1 MKEKKEPGL
10 ITKIVIA
17 MFSPWT
23 SNRLWLAIVSILILM
38 NFFWVGVYY
47 LYSIPESHVAA
58 FDSMFQTIA
67 WGIVTVVVGFILDMP
82 NLLNG
87 FKRTVASTTS
97 NVVQQILTKEEVK
110 IDQNIVVTEV
120 VDPKVIDKYA
130 EKYKADESYRPVQ
143 SLSDLNEETF
153 R

>member
-1 MKEKKEPGL
+1 MKKEPSL
-10 ITKIVIA
+10 FTKILLA

-47 LYSIPESHVAA
+47 LYSIPVTHVAA

-67 WGIVTVVVGFILDMP
+67 WGVVTVVVGFILDMP

-87 FKRTVASTTS
+87 FKRTVASTTT
-97 NVVQQILTKEEVK
+97 NVVQNLLEKKEVK
-110 IDQNIVVTEV
+110 QDINIVVTENY
-120 VDPKVIDKYA
+120 DPLVEAKYA
-130 EKYKADESYRPVQ
+130 EKYASDESYQPPSLVAQ
-143 SLSDLNEETF
+143 SNEETF

>member
-1 MKEKKEPGL
+1 MIKKEPSL
-10 ITKIVIA
+10 FAKILIA

-23 SNRLWLAIVSILILM
+23 SNRLWLAIVSIMLLM

-47 LYSIPESHVAA
+47 LYSIPTTHVAA
-58 FDSMFQTIA
+58 FESMFQTIA

-97 NVVQQILTKEEVK
+97 NVVQNLLTKEEVK
-110 IDQNIVVTEV
+110 KDINIVVTENY
-120 VDPKVIDKYA
+120 DPLVEAKYA
-130 EKYKADESYRPVQ
+130 EKYALDESYQPPPLVVQ
-143 SLSDLNEETF
+143 TDEETF